1 MDPVSQVPPGPDGFP
16 FANLLVVELASVL
29 AGPSVGQYFAELGAR
44 VIKVENPHTGGDVTR
59 SWLQSGEQSDGR
71 SAYFHACNWG
81 KESVVLDLATEE
93 GRAVRDR
100 LVARA
105 DIVLVNALPGA
116 RARTGTDIEAWRQAW
131 PRLIVGLISGYADDP
146 ERPGFD
152 ALIQAESGFYHLNG
166 SASGPQKMPVAL
178 MDLLAAHGLK
188 EELLVALLNRAT
200 HGRGAVVEVSLMD
213 AALASLANRATG
225 FLHTGVDTGPEGS
238 DHPMIAP
245 YGTVF
250 TCTDGTP
257 VVVAVGSDGQFH
269 ALCDL
274 LEVPLSRDP
283 RFATN
288 AARVRNRTILKE
300 RLQDSIG
307 KRSTDAFLADC
318 RAARVPAGRVA
329 DLETA
334 LAHAHD
340 ALFLHDTAG
349 RRKGLRSRLGIRRD
363 SSGPM
368 PHLTEPPVLGAHT
381 EAIRTEFSGEG
392 STYLGTD

>member
-1 MDPVSQVPPGPDGFP
+1 MGRAHSASLHADGFP
-16 FANLLVVELASVL
+16 FADLLVVELASVL

-59 SWLQSGEQSDGR
+59 SWVQNGERSDGR

-81 KESVVLDLATEE
+81 KESVVLDLATGE

-116 RARTGTDIEAWRQAW
+116 RARTGTDIEAWRRAW
-131 PRLIVGLISGYADDP
+131 PRLIVGLISGYADNP

-166 SASGPQKMPVAL
+166 SPSGPQKMPVAL

-200 HGRGAVVEVSLMD
+200 HGRGTLIEISLMD

-250 TCTDGTP
+250 TCKDGSP
-257 VVVAVGSDGQFH
+257 VVVAVGSDRQFH

-274 LEVPLSRDP
+274 LDVPLAGDP

-288 AARVRNRTILKE
+288 AARVQNRAALKDL
-300 RLQDSIG
+300 LQRGIG
-307 KRSTDAFLADC
+307 KWSTASFLADC
-318 RAARVPAGRVA
+318 RDAHVPAGCVA
-329 DLETA
+329 DLESA
-334 LAHAHD
+334 IAHARD
-340 ALFLHDTAG
+340 ALFLHDARG
-349 RRKGLRSRLGIRRD
+349 HRKGLRSRLGTRPGG
-363 SSGPM
+363 SGYVPK
-368 PHLTEPPVLGAHT
+368 LTEPPRLGAHT
-381 EAIRTEFSGEG
+381 DAIRAEFG
-392 STYLGTD
+392 L

>member
-1 MDPVSQVPPGPDGFP
+1 MTGSDGFP
-16 FANLLVVELASVL
+16 FAELLVVELASVL

-81 KESVVLDLATEE
+81 KESIVLDLATED

-116 RARTGTDIEAWRQAW
+116 RARTGTDIEAWRRAW

-166 SASGPQKMPVAL
+166 SPTGPQKMPVAL

-200 HGRGAVVEVSLMD
+200 HGRGAFVEVSLMD
-213 AALASLANRATG
+213 TALASLANRATG
-225 FLHTGVDTGPEGS
+225 YLHTDVDTGPEGS

-257 VVVAVGSDGQFH
+257 VVVAVGSDRQFH
-269 ALCDL
+269 ALCNL
-274 LEVPLSRDP
+274 LEVPLAGDP
-283 RFATN
+283 RYATN
-288 AARVRNRTILKE
+288 AARVQNRAVLKDL
-300 RLQDSIG
+300 LQGGIG
-307 KRSTDAFLADC
+307 RRSTASFLADC
-318 RAARVPAGRVA
+318 RDAQVPAGRVA

-334 LAHAHD
+334 LTHAHD
-340 ALFLHDTAG
+340 ALFLHDARG
-349 RRKGLRSRLGIRRD
+349 HRKGLRSRPGIRPD
-363 SSGPM
+363 SSGPL
-368 PHLTEPPVLGAHT
+368 PQLTEPPLLGAHT
-381 EAIRTEFSGEG
+381 DAIRAEFSGEG
-392 STYLGTD
+392 STYLATD